1 MIITFGAANL
11 GNIVDIENNKKFE
24 RDEGLMF
31 PGFYNGLNELNNDNN
46 GLSSGMCLASM
57 KNNEKVFCPLIN
69 LSYIDKKYTI
79 NNISFSS
86 PNIFLENRTSLSKKI
101 IKAKN
106 INNNLQFEFYGDK
119 GLSNKISNKKLDV
132 KTDDSNLYPTID
144 EKSEPINQLYYID
157 INKKSYGN
165 IPVEEILIENND
177 LIGIYIRCNTIIS
190 KTFKSKHGKINDSN
204 LKYISNLKSFTL
216 NLHISEKK

>member
-69 LSYIDKKYTI
+69 LSYGKMVKMALPYTI
-79 NNISFSS
+79 V
-86 PNIFLENRTSLSKKI
+86 LGSLGYI
-101 IKAKN
+101 M
-106 INNNLQFEFYGDK
+106 
-119 GLSNKISNKKLDV
+119 V
-132 KTDDSNLYPTID
+132 KFVL
-144 EKSEPINQLYYID
+144 
-157 INKKSYGN
+157 G
-165 IPVEEILIENND
+165 
-177 LIGIYIRCNTIIS
+177 
-190 KTFKSKHGKINDSN
+190 
-204 LKYISNLKSFTL
+204 
-216 NLHISEKK
+216 